1 MRLGKSVADG
11 LNLTIEH
18 KSMAR
23 YSAVLDA
30 CVIVPI
36 ALADT
41 LLRVAESGLYR
52 PLWSSR
58 IIAEALEAI
67 LMIHP
72 EMNGEKISGRFQDMN
87 ITFEDACVEGRQD
100 LELIVKLPDDDD
112 RHVVSTAIC
121 GRADVI
127 VTFNLKDYPH
137 DALEAF
143 NLDVIH
149 PDYFLLNQLDLA
161 PKNIVEVI
169 REQASHARYPKLD
182 PVDLLAR
189 LAKAGVP
196 QFAQEVLRL
205 I

>member
-1 MRLGKSVADG
+1 
-11 LNLTIEH
+11 
-18 KSMAR
+18 
-23 YSAVLDA
+23 
-30 CVIVPI
+30 
-36 ALADT
+36 
-41 LLRVAESGLYR
+41 
-52 PLWSSR
+52 
-58 IIAEALEAI
+58 
-67 LMIHP
+67 
-72 EMNGEKISGRFQDMN
+72 
-87 ITFEDACVEGRQD
+87 
-100 LELIVKLPDDDD
+100 
-112 RHVVSTAIC
+112 VVSTAIC